1 MKNKKITTIA
11 LLFMCALVVLSV
23 GVSFI
28 YDRQNSQQSTA
39 QVEKVLERSLAVNDA
54 TSRDGPKAVVTRSRS
69 AGNRFQE
76 STFELQEASSGDDPV
91 ADTLSRQ
98 VVTDP
103 DGKSSSSMLVEKD
116 SPSID
121 WIDPDNSIRR
131 IVAFG
136 ELQDR
141 EWVYGWLQLQS
152 GFDRASLKESLEQ
165 HSTSLLGFSGLYA
178 RARIPTDETTL
189 RALALDSHVAGFG
202 MQPYSQKIDPKL
214 TKRYSGIG
222 NGEELPVFIT
232 VLTNNDSASLRQSLA
247 EMGVT
252 VGQWFGDIRS
262 YAANLPVGAV
272 DAVLQRD
279 DVEEITGNEVVA
291 SLLDSAN
298 AVVGIDRQRQYQSSS
313 DSFEGSTG
321 AGIAVGVM
329 DTGLNLE
336 HVDFSLKDVCGA
348 NFLSNSSTDE
358 NDLFYDEHGHGSH
371 VTGIIAGEGKS
382 NPNYAGVAP
391 GVKQIRFAKV
401 LDKDGYGSY
410 LDIFNAVKF
419 LREENPCETD
429 PPTDIPSL
437 INVSLGGSPD
447 FSDGN
452 SLFNRKIDA
461 TVYDYD
467 QSYVLAAGN
476 DGLNGISDLGS
487 SKNAIAVGAVFDNGI
502 ATNFSSHGPTSDGRL
517 SPHVAAPGGL
527 VTSIEGEG
535 SRKDY
540 TEASGTSMA
549 APAVAGLSAV
559 LLETNDWD
567 PALLRAVLMATAIR
581 PEPFVGTLDGFPT
594 NNTNGPG
601 TLQEEYGMGLVT
613 ASENWAEGDEYG
625 RELSAG
631 EDFSVNITVPEGVAR
646 LDVVLTWIEPPSTR
660 FSNTVISNFDLYLDE
675 DANCGDGAC
684 GEHSSTSTIDN
695 NEWILLEDPKAGEY
709 SIKVVSVNDFTDP
722 AKIGLA
728 WRAIEEDA
736 PQLAIEASTNEVTIR
751 PNESF
756 ELELDVSVDQFVAAG
771 TTVHLACEESFA
783 CSSYESP
790 ARWHPASHAIHE
802 DGTYQLLADEPNV
815 PIAVGEVTSTASRK
829 VSIRVPRGV
838 VGESHT
844 LYFVASSFNAI
855 SDVTAIDVVV
865 DDESAPDEISPPG
878 NDMMQN
884 ASALTGT
891 SGEFDVNLRLASRE
905 PGERIV
911 QGSGG
916 GGSITKFYQNPVD
929 IASLEEF
936 SVNSRHSSA
945 WYELNTPMDIAVLT
959 ITGLSGLT
967 EVTVFEATTD
977 GLASIYEHRGAFSD
991 SAFSVRVA
999 ESTRYLLQVINPSY
1013 NPRTANIGWS
1023 LREDVQPSNDDFAN
1037 AEQISGGSGTV
1048 SGTNF
1053 NSSLEGFE
1061 FYGEVH
1067 NESTWFKWTAP
1078 SSETYKFNA
1087 DPGIALVFNGTD
1099 VSNLTRISSI
1109 PAVDRDNFVK
1119 TVSDEEYYIAVVST
1133 SGEGSVNDYEL
1144 SWSTSSDSSL
1154 MENDDFDAASTIG
1167 GESGEINEGIY
1178 RSRTLEPDEPS
1189 QAGLGTLWWVWT
1201 PSESG
1206 SYTFKL
1212 EDPELEHLSLWT
1224 GSSLADLSLVTSGT
1238 VLSVDATADETY
1250 YLAFGTDHRFP
1261 FNDLQDNY
1269 ASRLEVT
1276 WGPAPSN
1283 DLRVNAIEVAGTSGS
1298 TTFTHQH
1305 ATESRDDPRG
1315 ISGTHS
1321 LWWTWTAP
1329 SDGWIKFEL
1338 DVENDDPFQRQV
1350 DNVLGVLKVDED
1362 SQFIATTDRSYVL
1375 NGKPETMIYAAD
1387 GEEYLVQVSL
1397 RTSTSQDPFAESG
1410 FSWSAANAPPW
1421 LKYEEHLTNSAL
1433 PGMSNE
1439 VDSLIAPRS
1448 IAIDPSSNTLYVIAE
1463 TGLIVLTT
1471 DEDTGSPQFSK
1482 LVEFVDQEG
1491 NTVNEMDRAIL
1502 GWDGINSELYAFN
1515 SKGLYLFRNLSTDSS
1530 YLQACIDHSNSS
1542 VFDAA
1547 QLLIDDESKYFHA
1560 INTPLLN
1567 MDIETYERT
1576 GSCEFTAIQSLDD
1589 TDIRE
1594 LRYGSAALIGPNQG
1608 YFYVASDD
1616 GLVTFSRDST
1626 TGELQ
1631 LLGTAPTSDREDGYS
1646 YQWDD
1651 STLVVSGTGNHLFV
1665 MGERAPFVA
1674 AYDIETDPGNPT
1686 LVTSIVEF
1694 HVDNREF
1701 DYYGFETKERLPFSA
1716 FDCATLMSPTD
1727 SEQLNI
1733 LCDDAMFS
1741 VTLQDEQLSIE
1752 DMLLVDEEDRFGEEL
1767 KSVAIKRTGLTQAA
1781 TNSEDSRVYVIV
1793 HDFFNYQDFM
1803 LMFESATEISSDPY

>member
-1 MKNKKITTIA
+1 MKITTIA
-11 LLFMCALVVLSV
+11 LLFMCALVVLAV

-28 YDRQNSQQSTA
+28 YDSQNSQQSKS
-39 QVEKVLERSLAVNDA
+39 QVEKVLARSLAVNEA
-54 TSRDGPKAVVTRSRS
+54 TSRDGPKAVVTQSRS
-69 AGNRFQE
+69 ASNRFQK
-76 STFELQEASSGDDPV
+76 STFELQETSANDDAV

-98 VVTDP
+98 DVADLH
-103 DGKSSSSMLVEKD
+103 DKSFSKGFVEKD
-116 SPSID
+116 SPSND

-136 ELQDR
+136 ESQDR

-152 GFDRASLKESLEQ
+152 GFDRTTLKNSLEQ

-189 RALALDSHVAGFG
+189 RELARDPHVAGFG

-252 VGQWFGDIRS
+252 VGQWFADIRS
-262 YAANLPVGAV
+262 YAANLPVEAV

-279 DVEEITGNEVVA
+279 DVEETTGNEVVA

-298 AVVGIDRQRQYQSSS
+298 AVVGIDSLRQYQSSS

-382 NPNYAGVAP
+382 NTNYAGVAP

-419 LREENPCETD
+419 LREENPCESD
-429 PPTDIPSL
+429 PPTDAPTL
-437 INVSLGGSPD
+437 VNVSLGGSPD

-527 VTSIEGEG
+527 VTSVEGEG

-559 LLETNDWD
+559 LLETNDWE
-567 PALLRAVLMATAIR
+567 PAVLRAVLMATAIR
-581 PEPFVGTLDGFPT
+581 PEPLVGTLDGFPT

-613 ASENWAEGDEYG
+613 ARQNWAAGDQYG
-625 RELSAG
+625 REMSAG
-631 EDFSVNITVPEGVAR
+631 EEFSVNITIPEGVAR
-646 LDVVLTWIEPPSTR
+646 LDVVLTWMEPPSTR
-660 FSNTVISNFDLYLDE
+660 FSKTVLSNFDLYLDE

-684 GEHSSTSTIDN
+684 GEHSSTSSIDN

-756 ELELDVSVDQFVAAG
+756 ELELEVSVDQFVAAG

-783 CSSYESP
+783 CSSYDSP

-802 DGTYQLLADEPNV
+802 DGTYQLLANDPNV
-815 PIAVGEVTSTASRK
+815 PIAVGEVSSNSSRK
-829 VSIRVPRGV
+829 VSIRVPRGAV
-838 VGESHT
+838 EDSHT

-855 SDVTAIDVVV
+855 SASTAIDIVV
-865 DDESAPDEISPPG
+865 DDEAAPDAISPPS
-878 NDMMQN
+878 NDMMRN

-916 GGSITKFYQNPVD
+916 GGSITKFYQDPVD
-929 IASLEEF
+929 IASLDEF

-945 WYELNTPMDIAVLT
+945 WYELNTPNDIAVLT
-959 ITGLSGLT
+959 VSGLSSPT
-967 EVTVFEATTD
+967 EVTVFESTTE
-977 GLASIYEHRGAFSD
+977 GLTSIYEHRGAFTG

-999 ESTRYLLQVINPSY
+999 ESQRYLLQVINPSY

-1023 LREDVQPSNDDFAN
+1023 LREDVQPTNDDFAN
-1037 AEQISGGSGTV
+1037 AEQISGGSGSV

-1078 SSETYKFNA
+1078 SSGTYKFNA
-1087 DPGIALVFNGTD
+1087 DPGIALVFNGSEAT
-1099 VSNLTRISSI
+1099 NLTRISSI

-1119 TVSDEEYYIAVVST
+1119 TASDEEYYIAVVST

-1144 SWSTSSDSSL
+1144 SWSTTSDSSL
-1154 MENDDFDAASTIG
+1154 MDNDDFDAASTIS

-1224 GSSLADLSLVTSGT
+1224 GNSLGDLSQVTIGP

-1269 ASRLEVT
+1269 ATRLEVT
-1276 WGPAPSN
+1276 WGPAPPN
-1283 DLRVNAIEVAGTSGS
+1283 DLRSNAIEVAGTSGS

-1315 ISGTHS
+1315 IAGTHS
-1321 LWWTWTAP
+1321 LWWSWTAP
-1329 SDGWIKFEL
+1329 TDGWIKFEL
-1338 DVENDDPFQRQV
+1338 DVENDEPFEREV
-1350 DNVLGVLKVDED
+1350 DNVLGILKASDD

-1375 NGKPETMIYAAD
+1375 NGRPETMIYAAE
-1387 GEEYLVQVSL
+1387 GEEYVVQVSL
-1397 RTSTSQDPFAESG
+1397 RTATSEDPFAESG
-1410 FSWSAANAPPW
+1410 FSWSSANAPPW

-1448 IAIDPSSNTLYVIAE
+1448 VAIDPSNNTLYVIAE
-1463 TGLIVLTT
+1463 TGLIVLTI

-1491 NTVNEMDRAIL
+1491 NTVNDMDRAIL
-1502 GWDGINSELYAFN
+1502 GWDGNNSELYAFH
-1515 SKGLYLFRNLSTDSS
+1515 SKGLYLFQNLSTDSG
-1530 YLQACIDHSNSS
+1530 YLQACIDHPGGS
-1542 VFDAA
+1542 VFDGT
-1547 QLLIDDESKYFHA
+1547 QLLIDDESKYFYA
-1560 INTPLLN
+1560 INVPAFD
-1567 MDIETYERT
+1567 MEIESYERT
-1576 GSCEFTAIQSLDD
+1576 GTCEFTAIQSLDD
-1589 TDIRE
+1589 TAIRE
-1594 LRYGSAALIGPNQG
+1594 LRSGKAAMIGPDQG
-1608 YFYVASDD
+1608 YFYISSDD
-1616 GLVTFSRDST
+1616 GLLTFSRDTST
-1626 TGELQ
+1626 GQIEL
-1631 LLGTAPTSDREDGYS
+1631 LSTAPTSDREDGYS
-1646 YQWDD
+1646 FQWDD
-1651 STLVVSGTGNHLFV
+1651 SSLIASGTGDHLIV
-1665 MGERAPFVA
+1665 MGQRAPYFA
-1674 AYDIETDPGNPT
+1674 AYDVETDPANPT
-1686 LVTSIVEF
+1686 LVSSIVEF
-1694 HVDNREF
+1694 HVENREF
-1701 DYYGFETKERLPFSA
+1701 DYYGFKTKERFPVNA
-1716 FDCATLMSPTD
+1716 FDCATLFSPSG
-1727 SEQLNI
+1727 SERVHV

-1741 VTLQDEQLSIE
+1741 LSLQDEQLSIE
-1752 DMLLVDEEDRFGEEL
+1752 DMLLVGEDDRFGGEL
-1767 KSVAIKRTGLTQAA
+1767 ENVAIKRTGFTQAA
-1781 TNSEDSRVYVIV
+1781 TNEEDSRMYVIV
-1793 HDFFNYQDFM
+1793 HDFFNYPDFM
-1803 LMFESATEISSDPY
+1803 LIFDRATQIADDPY